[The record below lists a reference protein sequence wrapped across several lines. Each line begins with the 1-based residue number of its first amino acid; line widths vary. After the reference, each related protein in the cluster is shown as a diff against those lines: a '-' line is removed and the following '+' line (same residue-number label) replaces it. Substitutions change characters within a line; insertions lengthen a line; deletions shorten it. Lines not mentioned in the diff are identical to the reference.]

1 MIHSIFTYYI
11 PLKEL
16 THWKRTWCWERLRA
30 GVGGQ
35 QRMRWLYDIIDS
47 MDTSLS
53 KLQDIVKDREAWRA
67 ASVHGV
73 EKSQTRLSDWTTAT
87 KSYYKIMAVI
97 SWYLSLIYFIQ
108 NSLYLLISYPVLLL
122 PFSLSLTVTTSL
134 FFISLSL
141 FLLLHTF
148 VLFFRFHLYGI
159 YLSLSDI
166 SLSTIFFRAIHDAAT
181 GRISFFLW
189 LSNIPLYI
197 YITSS
202 WSICCWWALGLLP
215 FPGYCK

>member
-1 MIHSIFTYYI
+1 MAKEGVIHIYKGLLLGFRYFY
-11 PLKEL
+11 
-16 THWKRTWCWERLRA
+16 RL
-30 GVGGQ
+30 
-35 QRMRWLYDIIDS
+35 YFI
-47 MDTSLS
+47 
-53 KLQDIVKDREAWRA
+53 
-67 ASVHGV
+67 
-73 EKSQTRLSDWTTAT
+73 

-108 NSLYLLISYPVLLL
+108 NSLYLLFSYPVLLL